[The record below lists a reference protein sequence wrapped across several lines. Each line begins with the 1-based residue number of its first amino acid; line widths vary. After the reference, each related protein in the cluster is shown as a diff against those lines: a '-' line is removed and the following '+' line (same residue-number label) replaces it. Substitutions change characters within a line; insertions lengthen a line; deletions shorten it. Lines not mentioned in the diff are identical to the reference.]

1 MRLPFELLSEQDYP
15 AQIGRVQGELAKV
28 KTTGTFAR
36 NPGETIYYE
45 LYEQAGA
52 KGWVA
57 ISHGF
62 EEATVKY
69 AEVIWYFLQAGYN
82 VAICDHRGHGNSFRQ
97 VPELWL
103 THVDKFTDYCEDYR
117 YFLQEVVLPQTAGLP
132 CYLLGHSMGGAIAAL
147 TLELFP
153 ELPVEKLVL
162 SSPMIAPKTQR
173 VPFGVALFLARFFIA
188 IGKGKDCL
196 FNQRVFTG
204 EEDFDGDWACAT
216 SYARYC
222 WYLQVQREHEQ
233 YQNNAATYCWLRE
246 SLLVTKKLMQPER
259 CANLRLPVLLLQAGQ
274 DTMVKN
280 EAQDKFLAQLPN
292 VRKVAFPT
300 ARHEIFRSEDATV
313 GRFMEEILNFLE
325 N

>member
-15 AQIGRVQGELAKV
+15 AQIERVQGELAKV

-36 NPGETIYYE
+36 NLGETIYYE

-69 AEVIWYFLQAGYN
+69 AEVIWYFLQAGYS

-117 YFLQEVVLPQTAGLP
+117 YFLQEVVLPQTADLP

-162 SSPMIAPKTQR
+162 SSPMIAPKTQG

-188 IGKGKDCL
+188 IGKGKNCL

-292 VRKVAFPT
+292 GRKVAFPT

>member
-15 AQIGRVQGELAKV
+15 AQIERVQGELEKV

-45 LYEQAGA
+45 LYRQPET

-69 AEVIWYFLQAGYN
+69 AEVIWYFLQAGYS

-117 YFLQEVVLPQTAGLP
+117 YFLVEVVLPQTESLP
-132 CYLLGHSMGGAIAAL
+132 VYLLGHSMGGAIAAL
-147 TLELFP
+147 TLELYP
-153 ELPVEKLVL
+153 ELSVKKLVL
-162 SSPMIAPKTQR
+162 SSPMIAPQTQG

-204 EEDFDGDWACAT
+204 EEDFDGVWGCAT
-216 SYARYC
+216 SYTRYC

-246 SLLVTKKLMQPER
+246 SLLVTKKLTKPER

-280 EAQDKFLAQLPN
+280 EAQDRFIAQLPN
-292 VRKVAFPT
+292 GRKAVFPT

-313 GRFMEEILNFLE
+313 GRFMEEILTFLAD
-325 N
+325 